1 MQLLNHFI
9 LPKEHPTTDRIHFHF
24 IRNNITRNMHKQQET
39 LSMIKVKD
47 TLAHQRKH
55 EF

>member
-1 MQLLNHFI
+1 
-9 LPKEHPTTDRIHFHF
+9 
-24 IRNNITRNMHKQQET
+24 MHKQQET

>member
-1 MQLLNHFI
+1 
-9 LPKEHPTTDRIHFHF
+9 
-24 IRNNITRNMHKQQET
+24 MHKQQET

-55 EF
+55 EFWATKATE